1 MTKKHLVFIIILTI
15 VNMLIWIIG
24 EILIVAVFKFKGS
37 ASMIWTIIMIVLTL
51 LISLWKGLRD
61 ESGKNSRKW

>member
-24 EILIVAVFKFKGS
+24 EILIVAVFKFKGN
-37 ASMIWTIIMIVLTL
+37 ASLIWTIIMVVLTL

-61 ESGKNSRKW
+61 ESDKNSRKW